1 MAATNTTFSDYS
13 AKILSVTSV
22 RSQTIE
28 RELNL
33 QENLQEELATKN
45 SSISGVNIDEELSNL
60 IIFEQ
65 AFLAA
70 ARIITTTQELF
81 KILNDM
87 V

>member
-1 MAATNTTFSDYS
+1 MPHSQI
-13 AKILSVTSV
+13 ILQKSCPSV
-22 RSQTIE
+22 RSLTVE
-28 RELNL
+28 RELNV
-33 QENLQEELATKN
+33 QGNLQEELATKN
-45 SSISGVNIDEELSNL
+45 ASISGVNIDEELSNL

-81 KILNDM
+81 RVLNEM

>member
-1 MAATNTTFSDYS
+1 MSAANTTFSDYS

-22 RSQTIE
+22 RSQTID

-33 QENLQEELATKN
+33 QESLQEELATKN